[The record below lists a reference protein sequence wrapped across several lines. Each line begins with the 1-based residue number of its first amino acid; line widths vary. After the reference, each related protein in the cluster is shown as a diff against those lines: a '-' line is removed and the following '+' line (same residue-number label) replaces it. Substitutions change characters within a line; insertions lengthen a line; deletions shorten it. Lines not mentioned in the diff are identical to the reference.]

1 MVMDGRYIY
10 CGDLFVIYL
19 SIKSLWY
26 TPETKKKFK
35 KFKNY
40 DKNKEI
46 GMTRALRVILFF

>member
-1 MVMDGRYIY
+1 MDGRYIY